1 MFRAVLR
8 LADKVLSF
16 IEDWILFLT
25 VFSAMV
31 ALFVNVATRYL
42 MTYTM
47 TWPEEFVRQ
56 VIMIT
61 TFLGCAVAVRKRAL
75 IRIDALPNLLPWLKK
90 PLDFVN
96 HASVLVFAV
105 FVIHFGLKLVELQ
118 ARTGQL
124 TTALKIPTVLLY
136 WALPIMGI
144 LMIVRQLQVVVED
157 LTGKSI
163 QD

>member
-1 MFRAVLR
+1 MFRSVLR
-8 LADKVLSF
+8 LVDKVLSF

-56 VIMIT
+56 VIMVT
-61 TFLGCAVAVRKRAL
+61 TFVGCAVAVRNRAL

-96 HASVLVFAV
+96 HAVV
-105 FVIHFGLKLVELQ
+105 FVFGVFSIHVGSMLVELQ
-118 ARTGQL
+118 GRTGQV
-124 TTALKIPTVLLY
+124 TTVLKIPTVLLY
-136 WALPIMGI
+136 CVLPLMGG
-144 LMIVRQLQVVVED
+144 LMILRQIQVVFED
-157 LTGKSI
+157 ITGKSI
-163 QD
+163 HD